1 MATCEINE
9 MTIAKLNWYKSNSDK
24 IELVIKGDIPRI
36 IILKDRY
43 SALELNRQLTIA
55 YFEDH
60 EGELSI
66 DIDGNSYTFPLNV
79 WQAILSVTD
88 QWLEDYIPR
97 EETWLS

>member
-1 MATCEINE
+1 
-9 MTIAKLNWYKSNSDK
+9 MTIATLNWYKGNADK
-24 IELVIKGDIPRI
+24 IQLIINEEVPRI

-60 EGELSI
+60 EGDLSI
-66 DIDGNSYTFPLNV
+66 DIDGNSYTFTQDM
-79 WQAILSVTD
+79 WQGILSVTD
-88 QWLEDYIPR
+88 QWLEKYISQ